1 MVLDNVSVRLE
12 DYCLQVEYEGT
23 PYPLSLIPSGFFPG
37 EQLCVCSYPKCKYFK
52 QHTEKK
58 REVVTIPPGIRMVFP
73 IVYERVVAAG
83 IFYQK
88 WYERVKGLKL
98 GHLYDSCTDLNK
110 VIDLIKRYRPPINLL
125 TALIYCSKVSSDA
138 WIYGIL
144 GEALSIA
151 LSLIVGN
158 STLRGSVVTYTPRH
172 EKDMKVDR
180 FKGIQFNQ
188 AELLAMNI
196 ARRLNLKVVDVIEKV
211 ITSCRCPE
219 DRAKEDRAER
229 YLRILDLY
237 RLKVGASDSIK
248 GLNVIFVDDVR
259 TTGATSTYI
268 SMLLRDAGAMRVYV
282 AVAGRSVLD
291 ENYNKFYEI
300 ERDLCGVVS

>member
-1 MVLDNVSVRLE
+1 MVLDNVSVRLKG
-12 DYCLQVEYEGT
+12 YCLQVEYEGT

-37 EQLCVCSYPKCKYFK
+37 EQLCVCSYPNCKYFK
-52 QHTEKK
+52 LHSEER
-58 REVVTIPPGIRMVFP
+58 REVIISPHSARIEPWRVP
-73 IVYERVVAAG
+73 IDYERVVAAG

-88 WYERVKGLKL
+88 WYRYSRGLKTEQ
-98 GHLYDSCTDLNK
+98 LYNSCTDLNS
-110 VIDLIKRYRPPINLL
+110 LIGLIRRHRPRINLL
-125 TALIYCSKVSSDA
+125 TAIIYCNKVSSNE
-138 WIYGIL
+138 WIYDIL

-151 LSLIVGN
+151 LSLVVD
-158 STLRGSVVTYTPRH
+158 SDTLSRSMVTYTPRH
-172 EKDMKVDR
+172 KEDMKEDR

-188 AELLAMNI
+188 AELLAI
-196 ARRLNLKVVDVIEKV
+196 SLARRLGLKVVDLVEKIEPSRRSPK
-211 ITSCRCPE
+211 
-219 DRAKEDRAER
+219 DRAER
-229 YLRILDLY
+229 YLRALKLY
-237 RLKVGASDSIK
+237 RLRPEAPNLIR

-268 SMLLRDAGAMRVYV
+268 STLLRDAGAQRVYV